1 MTSDKKKVV
10 LRQTDAEGIDLAKRL
25 LRQSTYASLA
35 TLERDSGH
43 PLASRVTVATNIDG
57 TPIILI
63 SELSSHTPALKNDPR
78 CSLLVGEMGS
88 GDPLADPRITLIC
101 SAKHLDR
108 QSEEGQRAK
117 KRFLRRHNT
126 AAIYADF
133 GDFHFFKLEVERAN
147 LNGGFAKAY
156 ALKADDFVLND
167 DALCAAFADVEEGV
181 IEHMNEDHQ
190 KAIAHYA
197 KTEAPDLVASNTEAV
212 WLITGIDPDGI
223 DLKANDIALRI
234 PFADAPIKADDIR
247 AVLVNMAKSG

>member
-1 MTSDKKKVV
+1 MTRNKNNDV
-10 LRQTDAEGIDLAKRL
+10 LRQTDDEGIALAKRL
-25 LRQSTYASLA
+25 LRQATHGSLA
-35 TLERDSGH
+35 TLEPESNH
-43 PLASRVTVATNIDG
+43 PLASRVTIATDIDG

-63 SELSSHTPALKNDPR
+63 SELSSHTPALMNDPR
-78 CSLLVGEMGS
+78 CSLLVGEIGA
-88 GDPLADPRITLIC
+88 GDPLAHPRMTLIC
-101 SAKHLDR
+101 SAKQLDR
-108 QSEEGQRAK
+108 KSDEGQRAN
-117 KRFLRRHNT
+117 KRFLMRHN
-126 AAIYADF
+126 AAALYADF

>member
-1 MTSDKKKVV
+1 MTRNKNNDV
-10 LRQTDAEGIDLAKRL
+10 LRQTDDEGIALAKRL
-25 LRQSTYASLA
+25 LRQATHGSLA
-35 TLERDSGH
+35 TLEPESNH
-43 PLASRVTVATNIDG
+43 PLASRVTIATDIDG

-63 SELSSHTPALKNDPR
+63 SELSSHTPALMNDPR
-78 CSLLVGEMGS
+78 CSLLVGEIGA
-88 GDPLADPRITLIC
+88 GDPLAHPRMTLIC
-101 SAKHLDR
+101 SAKQLDR
-108 QSEEGQRAK
+108 KSDEGQRAK
-117 KRFLRRHNT
+117 KRFLMRHN
-126 AAIYADF
+126 AAALYADF